1 MGAVHQGKV
10 MTSRPGLTFAALAL
24 ALLACG
30 QSGGGGSPALLKVPV
45 GDSPQRG
52 PSDAWVTVVEFADF
66 ECSYCRSEEPVLA
79 GLLATYGADVRLVF
93 KHFPLSAIH
102 PHAQAAAVAA
112 KCAGDQGR
120 FWELHDLLFTTALD
134 DATLLAD
141 AQQVAGLDVTAWQ
154 ACLATPAAA
163 ARVAADVTLALG
175 LGIAGT
181 PTFVING
188 QEVVGA
194 VPESNLRLVIDRAR
208 DTAVAS
214 GIPRAEYYDKAVLG
228 L

>member
-1 MGAVHQGKV
+1 MTFRTTRVPALLAV
-10 MTSRPGLTFAALAL
+10 T
-24 ALLACG
+24 LLACG
-30 QSGGGGSPALLKVPV
+30 QSTGSGSALLKVPV

-52 PSDAWVTVVEFADF
+52 PSDAWVTMVEFADF
-66 ECSYCRSEEPVLA
+66 ECPYCRVEQPVLA
-79 GLLATYGADVRLVF
+79 DLEAAYGADLRLVF
-93 KHFPLSAIH
+93 KHFPATGLH
-102 PHAQAAAVAA
+102 LHAQAAAVAA
-112 KCAGDQGR
+112 RCAGDQGK

-141 AQQVAGLDVTAWQ
+141 AQRVPGLDVAAWQ

-163 ARVAADVTLALG
+163 ARVAADVALG
-175 LGIAGT
+175 TSLGIGGT

-214 GIPRAEYYDKAVLG
+214 GIPRAEYYDRAVLG

>member
-1 MGAVHQGKV
+1 
-10 MTSRPGLTFAALAL
+10 MTARTLLALAAL
-24 ALLACG
+24 ALLAVACG
-30 QSGGGGSPALLKVPV
+30 GSSSSAPSPALLKVPV

-52 PSDAWVTVVEFADF
+52 PSDAWVTMVEFADF
-66 ECSYCRSEEPVLA
+66 ECPYCRVEEPVVA
-79 GLLATYGADVRLVF
+79 GLEAAYGADLRVVH
-93 KHFPLSAIH
+93 KHLPLTGLH

-112 KCAGDQGR
+112 ECAHSQGK

-141 AQQVAGLDVTAWQ
+141 AQQVPGLDVAAWQ
-154 ACLATPAAA
+154 ACLATSAPA
-163 ARVAADVTLALG
+163 ARVAADVALAASLALT
-175 LGIAGT
+175 AT

-194 VPESNLRLVIDRAR
+194 VPESNLRLVIDHAR
-208 DTAVAS
+208 DTARAS
-214 GIPRAEYYDKAVLG
+214 GIPRAEYYDRAILG